1 MNNLSDQF
9 MSFMFDCDDSNC
21 ATNDDKSNYVCKVC
35 QDAWMGHLNK
45 MSKDDLYEFYTL
57 NQEVLD
63 DEDYVEF
70 MVKELGLE
78 VEDPKEY
85 FKELNFA
92 FFNDMFF
99 SKLK

>member
-1 MNNLSDQF
+1 
-9 MSFMFDCDDSNC
+9 MSFTFDCDDPNC
-21 ATNDDKSNYVCKVC
+21 ATNDDNSNYVCKVC
-35 QDAWMGHLNK
+35 QDAWLGHLNA
-45 MSKDDLYEFYTL
+45 MSKDDLYEFYSL

-63 DEDYVEF
+63 DDDYVQF

-85 FKELNFA
+85 FKELNFS

-99 SKLK
+99 SKFK